1 MTQARPSTS
10 IETEPRPTRQRIIE
24 AAAVM
29 TAELGWSRVTMGAL
43 AEEVGVSR
51 QTVYN
56 EVHSK
61 DALAEAMIMREL
73 LVFLAAVEQ
82 GFDRYP
88 YDAPQAARAATRG
101 VLELA
106 ADNDLLRA
114 VVSGAQGADSD
125 LLPLLTTRSESLLT
139 IAMSVVHDRL
149 RAYALALTPSDLTG
163 AVDMIVRTVLGHVV
177 QPSGSPRATAD
188 AVGRAAER
196 LLPASG

>member
-1 MTQARPSTS
+1 MPMREAVAPSVPT
-10 IETEPRPTRQRIIE
+10 RPTRERIIE
-24 AAAVM
+24 TAARM

-73 LVFLAAVEQ
+73 LVFLAAVEK
-82 GFDRYP
+82 GFDRHP
-88 YDAPQAARAATRG
+88 DAPAQAVRAATRG

-106 ADNDLLRA
+106 RDNELLRA
-114 VVSGAQGADSD
+114 VVSGTQGEDTD
-125 LLPLLTTRSESLLT
+125 LLPLLTTRSQSLLS
-139 IAMSVVHDRL
+139 IATSVVHDRL
-149 RAYALALTPSDLTG
+149 AAYDLDLSEADLNG

-177 QPSGSPRATAD
+177 QPSGAPRATAD
-188 AVGRAAER
+188 ALGRAAQR
-196 LLPASG
+196 LLG

>member
-1 MTQARPSTS
+1 M
-10 IETEPRPTRQRIIE
+10 RQRIIE

-29 TAELGWSRVTMGAL
+29 TAQLGWSRVTMGAL

-82 GFDRYP
+82 GFDRHP
-88 YDAPQAARAATRG
+88 HDAPQAIRAATRG
-101 VLELA
+101 VLEVA
-106 ADNDLLRA
+106 SENELLRA

-139 IAMSVVHDRL
+139 IATSVVHDRL
-149 RAYALALTPSDLTG
+149 RAYDLALAPSDLTG

-177 QPSGSPRATAD
+177 QPTGSPRATAD
-188 AVGRAAER
+188 GVGRAAER